1 MAVEATYMNLLPSHQ
16 LLTNREPNNNNNQQQ
31 QQQHQ
36 LLYSGIYNNAH
47 MDSTAIPLPEKM
59 AQPFMPFYQFN
70 NFYDPKKEDSGL
82 TCHNIP
88 TLQRKRPRDFTTELT
103 SLPHHQ
109 KNKLLHQSSF
119 IDQHVLYQIQN
130 QQQCEIDRVL
140 AHYAEKVRMGLEEQ
154 KMRQS
159 RMLLGTI
166 QEAMAKKLR
175 EKDEEFQRIE
185 KLNMS
190 LQERV
195 KSLCVENQIWRELA
209 QTNETT
215 ANYLRSN
222 LEQLLA
228 HVGEDHHM
236 AAVAE
241 DAQSSCGSNG
251 LAEAGEDTAASVA
264 VGGGRNMCKN
274 CRVRES
280 IVLLLPCKHLCLC
293 TNCGSTIHNCPVC
306 DSRID
311 ASVHVNLSY

>member
-16 LLTNREPNNNNNQQQ
+16 LFTNREPNNNE

-36 LLYSGIYNNAH
+36 LLYSGIYNAQ
-47 MDSTAIPLPEKM
+47 MDSTAMTLPGKM
-59 AQPFMPFYQFN
+59 AQPFMPFSQFN
-70 NFYDPKKEDSGL
+70 VCDTNKADSGL
-82 TCHNIP
+82 TYHNTP
-88 TLQRKRPRDFTTELT
+88 LQRKRPRDFTTELT
-103 SLPHHQ
+103 SLPVHQ
-109 KNKLLHQSSF
+109 KSKLLHQSSF
-119 IDQHVLYQIQN
+119 IDQDFLYQIQN
-130 QQQCEIDRVL
+130 QQQCEIERVL
-140 AHYAEKVRMGLEEQ
+140 AHHAEKVRMGLEEQ

-166 QEAMAKKLR
+166 QEAMTKKLR

-185 KLNMS
+185 KLNMA

-195 KSLCVENQIWRELA
+195 KNLCVENQIWRELA

-228 HVGEDHHM
+228 HVGEDNHV
-236 AAVAE
+236 AAATVAAD

-251 LAEAGEDTAASVA
+251 VAEAGEDTAASVA
-264 VGGGRNMCKN
+264 VSGGRNKCKN
-274 CRVRES
+274 CGVKES

-293 TNCGSTIHNCPVC
+293 TNCGSTIHNCPMC
-306 DSRID
+306 DSRIE
-311 ASVHVNLSY
+311 ASVHVNLSS